1 MGDEDC
7 KVIGAY
13 GRDTRV
19 SDSNGTSLLRFAGD
33 NKLALVNTFF
43 SAPKGCTSRTF
54 NGTRPADRKRI
65 DYIITRQPHRK
76 LVRNVSVHLQPHA
89 DSDHNIVSARI
100 RLPGRL
106 ARNRKQRAPTGR
118 KSIDRRA
125 ITSDTD
131 RRERLI
137 QLVASQLTQTELGGT
152 VGENVAF
159 FTETLLRSAEE
170 VMPGQIRQSRVSGLL
185 EDKATHAE
193 FEEAWT
199 EREEARKA
207 VHGTFAGGS
216 AFRPLR
222 KACKKLRETIQ
233 AAKDRY
239 LEVYACELEE
249 FIVAGDVRG
258 WYGHLKGGWKLQG
271 KNIGSAQYIR
281 DEDGKLLRKPEEI
294 RARWRR
300 YFTSLL
306 NTTSAVLNR
315 TIIEG
320 LPQNPTALSLGDP
333 PVVSETKK
341 ALRSMSN
348 GKAMGPDEL
357 PAELLK
363 LALSDSSHE
372 ILLTFHGIIVTVWM
386 TGEVPQEWKDATIKV
401 LHKKKD
407 RTECSNYRGIS
418 LVAHAGK
425 VLLKI
430 VANRLGDFCEEAGIL
445 PEEQC
450 GFRPQ
455 RSTTDMM
462 FVVRRLQ
469 ELGRTS
475 NTPLEICFIDLAK
488 AYDSV
493 DRVLLWEVL
502 ARFGVPPRMIR
513 VIRMFHD
520 GMRARVQLD
529 DRDFS
534 AWFNVCQG
542 LRQGCVLSPLL
553 FNIFFAA
560 VIIVVLQRFAED
572 PLIVS
577 DLVYLDDAPMGED
590 GRPREERTLERV
602 RRAVW
607 GMLYAD
613 DAGVVST
620 SPRGL
625 ARMMDVIVVACQ
637 EFGLTVSEKKTEA
650 MHLWSHPNIASNAL
664 QIEAAGQRY
673 RQTTE
678 FVYLGGAISESADLD
693 TEIKRRIGAAW
704 AGVRKYSSQLYD
716 RRNAQL
722 SLKIRLFK
730 AEVMEAMLYGCATWT
745 MRSQDFSSLRT
756 AHHKLLLRIIGFR
769 RKDRIG
775 YKPLSYREALERTG
789 SERIE
794 TTVRKRQL
802 GFAGALVR
810 QGDSRLPK
818 RVMFGRLAVQGPKRG
833 GRPATSWVDC
843 LQKNLEAF
851 GAVPRKGK
859 GRKWVAFGVVVK
871 DGRDWMTAAKNV
883 DMWHRG
889 VERGAEA
896 LDSAWRR
903 ADLRQS
909 SMQRQR

>member
-1 MGDEDC
+1 
-7 KVIGAY
+7 
-13 GRDTRV
+13 
-19 SDSNGTSLLRFAGD
+19 
-33 NKLALVNTFF
+33 
-43 SAPKGCTSRTF
+43 
-54 NGTRPADRKRI
+54 
-65 DYIITRQPHRK
+65 
-76 LVRNVSVHLQPHA
+76 
-89 DSDHNIVSARI
+89 
-100 RLPGRL
+100 
-106 ARNRKQRAPTGR
+106 
-118 KSIDRRA
+118 
-125 ITSDTD
+125 
-131 RRERLI
+131 
-137 QLVASQLTQTELGGT
+137 
-152 VGENVAF
+152 
-159 FTETLLRSAEE
+159 
-170 VMPGQIRQSRVSGLL
+170 
-185 EDKATHAE
+185 
-193 FEEAWT
+193 
-199 EREEARKA
+199 
-207 VHGTFAGGS
+207 
-216 AFRPLR
+216 
-222 KACKKLRETIQ
+222 
-233 AAKDRY
+233 
-239 LEVYACELEE
+239 
-249 FIVAGDVRG
+249 
-258 WYGHLKGGWKLQG
+258 
-271 KNIGSAQYIR
+271 
-281 DEDGKLLRKPEEI
+281 
-294 RARWRR
+294 
-300 YFTSLL
+300 
-306 NTTSAVLNR
+306 
-315 TIIEG
+315 
-320 LPQNPTALSLGDP
+320 
-333 PVVSETKK
+333 
-341 ALRSMSN
+341 
-348 GKAMGPDEL
+348 MGPDEL

-363 LALSDSSHE
+363 LGLSDSSHE
-372 ILLTFHGIIVTVWM
+372 ILLAFHDIIVSVWM

-401 LHKKKD
+401 LHKKMD
-407 RTECSNYRGIS
+407 RTECSNYRGLS

-425 VLLKI
+425 VLLRI

-455 RSTTDMM
+455 RSTADMM

-475 NTPLEICFIDLAK
+475 NTSLEICFINLAK

-493 DRVLLWEVL
+493 DRMLLWEVL
-502 ARFGVPPRMIR
+502 ARFGVPPRMIK

-529 DRDFS
+529 DGDFS

-542 LRQGCVLSPLL
+542 LRQGYVLSPLL

-577 DLVYLDDAPMGED
+577 DLVYLDDAPKGED
-590 GRPREERTLERV
+590 GRPRKEGTLEMV

-625 ARMMDVIVVACQ
+625 TRMMGVIVVTCQ
-637 EFGLTVSEKKTEA
+637 EFGLTVSEKKTQA
-650 MHLWSHPNIASNAL
+650 MHLWSHSHTASNAL
-664 QIEAAGQRY
+664 RIEAAGQRY
-673 RQTTE
+673 KQTTE

-693 TEIKRRIGAAW
+693 IEIKRRIGAAW
-704 AGVRKYSSQLYD
+704 ASVTKYSSQLYD
-716 RRNAQL
+716 RRNARL

-769 RKDRIG
+769 RKDCIR
-775 YKPLSYREALERTG
+775 YKPLSYREVLERTG

-794 TTVRKRQL
+794 ATIRKRQL
-802 GFAGALVR
+802 GFAGDLVR
-810 QGDSRLPK
+810 QGDSRLSK
-818 RVMFGRLAVQGPKRG
+818 RVMFGRLAMQGPKRG

-871 DGRDWMTAAKNV
+871 HGRDWMTAAKNV
-883 DMWHRG
+883 GKWYRG
-889 VERGAEA
+889 VERGAEV

-909 SMQRQR
+909 NVQRQREVREVAQ